1 MRKKQVQELVIL
13 VLLSNIHSPSV
24 PELCRSYCFLL
35 AKSRLAWVLS
45 VSLKSGFKV
54 HKSAHLTVT
63 SFIMIQWQ
71 SKATKLV
78 STTWNREQTSY
89 QSACLWKTKKK
100 LNGCS
105 LQMTKTE
112 ANALEDLCYSAED
125 REPLAKFCRST
136 CVIVWLL
143 FKLGKYISLPASQK
157 RICFSWLRRKWNNF
171 CLNILCW
178 KGVTERK
185 AENEYQVTLVRF
197 L

>member
-1 MRKKQVQELVIL
+1 M
-13 VLLSNIHSPSV
+13 S
-24 PELCRSYCFLL
+24 ELCRSFCFLL
-35 AKSRLAWVLS
+35 AKSRSAWILS
-45 VSLKSGFKV
+45 VSLKTGFMV
-54 HKSAHLTVT
+54 HNNVHLTVT

-89 QSACLWKTKKK
+89 QSACLWKPEKK

-105 LQMTKTE
+105 LQMTNPK
-112 ANALEDLCYSAED
+112 AHALEDLCYSTED
-125 REPLAKFCRST
+125 REPSAKFFRSI

-143 FKLGKYISLPASQK
+143 IKLGKYISLPASQK
-157 RICFSWLRRKWNNF
+157 RMCFSWLRRKWNRF
-171 CLNILCW
+171 CLNIVC
-178 KGVTERK
+178 GEGATERK